1 MESTGAANM
10 TLYRMTQFGVVDMTN
25 KNTGDVPGDTSTPH
39 PSPHTPP
46 PRYWRG
52 VSGLGLSCGRAGFV
66 ISRRT
71 TAYMCRTNP
80 NNFMCSGLCVL
91 PPAPPHPP
99 SPHPIRSL
107 VSARAQFQGDVPNC
121 TDLVLKWKIEVDGN
135 WGPYQYCTQHLHNM
149 TTCCRGCL
157 AGLSADSPHRASSH
171 QAIPSTRR
179 TRRGSGPA

>member
-1 MESTGAANM
+1 M
-10 TLYRMTQFGVVDMTN
+10 
-25 KNTGDVPGDTSTPH
+25 
-39 PSPHTPP
+39 
-46 PRYWRG
+46 
-52 VSGLGLSCGRAGFV
+52 SGLGLSGGRAGFV

-149 TTCCRGCL
+149 NMLPRLLGRSLC
-157 AGLSADSPHRASSH
+157 
-171 QAIPSTRR
+171 
-179 TRRGSGPA
+179 